1 MATLLKLRLGVS
13 DDPTALPP
21 NLNDCLAAM
30 LQHAEVLMGEVLAG
44 LVKAAGS
51 TSSKRSAVFQ
61 HESVQQTLGHLMARS
76 KTVCVTYKTELSR
89 IVYEGGGKD
98 QPHGEVLRYE
108 DLQLFDD
115 SALDQSIEVARAQ
128 QEVSLSVD
136 DVLPEV
142 DALISTLLGWRT
154 VQSGLNPLRPDV
166 FVRALQFCLAEH
178 VPHDAAREALI
189 APAAGL
195 LGVNLRRLY
204 RELTD
209 WLKSCGIEPAVPVG
223 GRLYKGGGASG
234 KQAVDSVA
242 KTMLTLDRLRHL
254 LAGDFDQ
261 PKINDHL
268 YTVPASMA
276 MLQDMKQVDALVQQ
290 LEKRPRPEAAIDPES
305 MALSLMA
312 SEDGAAS
319 PRLGTQ
325 LGHEVVRLL
334 FDNLAQDKRLMA
346 EFKHQLRAM
355 QPAVFTLAAHDSRFF
370 SDRTHPARQ
379 FLDRITQRSLAF
391 TSSSDDG
398 WQRFLAT
405 VEDAVAWLDS
415 KVVDAEVFGELMDQL
430 ECQWGTQDQLL
441 RGRRESAARALL
453 HAEQR
458 NLLAQKLAIEF
469 ADAAR
474 VNDVAPFVGDFLKGS
489 WTQVV
494 AEARLSCADGSDDPN
509 GYRAA
514 VDDLLW
520 SVQKTSAERG
530 RKERLIRILPGLV
543 HKLRDGLNQ
552 IDYPPEL
559 TTRFFDHLI
568 VVHQTMLDESRQPG
582 DGSKDIDVA
591 ALLRDGPRAD
601 EEAVV
606 TVFEFP
612 PAKPAPAA
620 SVPVVAA
627 EVMAAPVTVA
637 PVAATPV
644 TATPVPRRTPA
655 PTAAP
660 ASAARP
666 APGSV
671 PVDLDNLFGQVPVA
685 APAPAVGTL
694 PWVAGSEA
702 EEAGYQ
708 EADSYLP
715 EDSVESL
722 EHAHGHEPIAEP
734 VGAADLRTGTWLEL
748 MVNGSWLRVELTW
761 ASPHGTLF
769 MFTSLTGSAHSMS
782 RRTLERLRGQGLM
795 KILADRTLMEDALD
809 QVAKAALRNSIDRDA

>member
-13 DDPTALPP
+13 DDPTALQP
-21 NLNDCLAAM
+21 NLNDCLAAL
-30 LQHAEVLMGEVLAG
+30 LQHAEVLMGEVLSGLSKAG
-44 LVKAAGS
+44 GPAN
-51 TSSKRSAVFQ
+51 SKRAAVFQ
-61 HESVQQTLGHLMARS
+61 QGSVQQALEHLVARS
-76 KTVCVTYKTELSR
+76 KTVCVTYKAELSR

-136 DVLPEV
+136 DVLPEL

-154 VQSGLNPLRPDV
+154 VQSGLNPLRPDA
-166 FVRALQFCLAEH
+166 FVRALQSCLSEH

-209 WLKSCGIEPAVPVG
+209 WLKSCGVEPAVPVG

-261 PKINDHL
+261 PKINDYL

-290 LEKRPRPEAAIDPES
+290 LEKRPKAEAAKDPES
-305 MALSLMA
+305 MFLAQQAL
-312 SEDGAAS
+312 EDGAAL

-325 LGHEVVRLL
+325 LGQEVVRLL
-334 FDNLAQDKRLMA
+334 FDNLGQDKRMLT
-346 EFKHQLRAM
+346 EFTQQLKAM
-355 QPAVFTLAAHDSRFF
+355 QPAVFKLAEHDSRFF

-391 TSSSDDG
+391 SSASDDG
-398 WQRFLAT
+398 WRRFLVT
-405 VEDAVAWLDS
+405 VEDAVQWLDS
-415 KVVDAEVFGELMDQL
+415 KVVDAEVFGELIDHLESQWSEHDQV
-430 ECQWGTQDQLL
+430 L
-441 RGRRESAARALL
+441 RSRRELAAKALL

-458 NLLAQKLAIEF
+458 NLLAQKLAQDFSE
-469 ADAAR
+469 AVVA
-474 VNDVAPFVGDFLKGS
+474 NHVAPFIGDFLRGS
-489 WTQVV
+489 WAQVV
-494 AEARLSCADGSDDPN
+494 AESRLSCSDGSDDPF

-514 VDDLLW
+514 VDDLIW
-520 SVQKTSAERG
+520 SVQKGGAVRG
-530 RKERLIRILPGLV
+530 RNQRLVQMLPGLV
-543 HKLRDGLNQ
+543 RKLRHGLDQ

-559 TTRFFDHLI
+559 TARFFDNLV
-568 VVHQTMLDESRQPG
+568 VVHQSMLDAGRQPG

-591 ALLRDGPRAD
+591 ALVRDAPSAAD
-601 EEAVV
+601 EAIV
-606 TVFEFP
+606 TVVEL
-612 PAKPAPAA
+612 
-620 SVPVVAA
+620 
-627 EVMAAPVTVA
+627 E
-637 PVAATPV
+637 AATPV
-644 TATPVPRRTPA
+644 PVAPAFGPRRTLAPTPA
-655 PTAAP
+655 PARPARPLQDSAALDLDNLFGEEKASAP
-660 ASAARP
+660 ASAART
-666 APGSV
+666 A
-671 PVDLDNLFGQVPVA
+671 
-685 APAPAVGTL
+685 
-694 PWVAGSEA
+694 PWVAGTEA
-702 EEAGYQ
+702 QEAGYQ

-715 EDSVESL
+715 DDPQESPEPAQHPELLVEP
-722 EHAHGHEPIAEP
+722 A
-734 VGAADLRTGTWLEL
+734 GAADLRTGTWLEL

-761 ASPHGTLF
+761 ASPHATLF
-769 MFTSLTGSAHSMS
+769 MFTSLAGTAHSMS
-782 RRTLERLRGQGLM
+782 RRTLERLRAQGLM
-795 KILADRTLMEDALD
+795 KILADRNVMDDALD
-809 QVAKAALRNSIDRDA
+809 QVAKAALRNSLDRDA